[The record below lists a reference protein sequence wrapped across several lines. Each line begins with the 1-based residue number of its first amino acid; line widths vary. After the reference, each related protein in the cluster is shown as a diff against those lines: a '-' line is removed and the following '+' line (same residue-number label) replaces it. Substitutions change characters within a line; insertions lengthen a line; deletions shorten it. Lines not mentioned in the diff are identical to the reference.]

1 MFGKKNKYGNQKSY
15 LELVNDNLAEQ
26 NKKGYMDANVENELL
41 KIFSDNNYVI
51 GVHKT
56 GYTPIN
62 NDVINDIFLN
72 GLYSNGHIL
81 SGGIAG
87 RYDIERTVN
96 FYDNF
101 VELSVNIKQCKGY
114 KNSNGCII
122 LKIPKNMKKSNQLF
136 YVDSDNQVI
145 ILPEYI
151 YGYIPVNDMR
161 VTNIFHN
168 PNYKD
173 EHVFLSTKYN
183 ILFKAYQD
191 TLLKYGYNQA
201 VSAIYNF
208 ICNNDVSY
216 FSGLENR
223 NGIKEYIKKDE
234 IIKILSY
241 GLNADTSDLN
251 DLINMFNMNVQNSF
265 EKKENT
271 K

>member
-1 MFGKKNKYGNQKSY
+1 MFGKKNKYGNKKSY

-101 VELSVNIKQCKGY
+101 VELSVKCESQNTSEDLSEHCCQSSSFGTH
-114 KNSNGCII
+114 GR
-122 LKIPKNMKKSNQLF
+122 Q
-136 YVDSDNQVI
+136 
-145 ILPEYI
+145 PE
-151 YGYIPVNDMR
+151 
-161 VTNIFHN
+161 
-168 PNYKD
+168 
-173 EHVFLSTKYN
+173 
-183 ILFKAYQD
+183 
-191 TLLKYGYNQA
+191 
-201 VSAIYNF
+201 
-208 ICNNDVSY
+208 
-216 FSGLENR
+216 
-223 NGIKEYIKKDE
+223 
-234 IIKILSY
+234 
-241 GLNADTSDLN
+241 
-251 DLINMFNMNVQNSF
+251 
-265 EKKENT
+265 
-271 K
+271 

>member
-136 YVDSDNQVI
+136 YVDSDNQVR

-151 YGYIPVNDMR
+151 WLYSC
-161 VTNIFHN
+161 
-168 PNYKD
+168 K
-173 EHVFLSTKYN
+173 
-183 ILFKAYQD
+183 
-191 TLLKYGYNQA
+191 
-201 VSAIYNF
+201 
-208 ICNNDVSY
+208 
-216 FSGLENR
+216 
-223 NGIKEYIKKDE
+223 
-234 IIKILSY
+234 
-241 GLNADTSDLN
+241 
-251 DLINMFNMNVQNSF
+251 
-265 EKKENT
+265 
-271 K
+271 